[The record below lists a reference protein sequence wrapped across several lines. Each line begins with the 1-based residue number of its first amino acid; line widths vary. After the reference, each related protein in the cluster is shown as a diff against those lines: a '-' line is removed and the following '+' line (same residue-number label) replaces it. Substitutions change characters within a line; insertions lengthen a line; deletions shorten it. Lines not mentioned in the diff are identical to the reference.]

1 MLVLQLAFVLP
12 LQLFSVD
19 MAYNT
24 LRLPQKVYLSD
35 IEVYACLLYW
45 ITETTV
51 LNVIKYGRIKE
62 VSDLTNELELQI
74 AELKGEN
81 AAMVS
86 LNATEQKAK
95 EGILEAKVTLP

>member
-1 MLVLQLAFVLP
+1 
-12 LQLFSVD
+12 

-62 VSDLTNELELQI
+62 VSETIEITQVRNIHFIVYFIQLISKKYSIISKVFSYPINH
-74 AELKGEN
+74 
-81 AAMVS
+81 
-86 LNATEQKAK
+86 
-95 EGILEAKVTLP
+95 ILYIFINHT

>member
-1 MLVLQLAFVLP
+1 
-12 LQLFSVD
+12 

-62 VSDLTNELELQI
+62 LSETIEITQVRNIHFIVYFIQLISKKYFIISEVFSYPINHTLYLFKASQMT
-74 AELKGEN
+74 
-81 AAMVS
+81 
-86 LNATEQKAK
+86 LNAQLNEF
-95 EGILEAKVTLP
+95 